1 MAAFTAALFYNLI
14 SFHTLFALQLRL
26 VRNELTRTWCCS
38 SKDRLYFYQVWF
50 LNVDGVW
57 RAFSIGIFRYYV
69 CMVDRLMEMIICKRC
84 YAGKICTCNQQFFG
98 EFDGTSPRGQG
109 FKRLDRFLIW
119 WLPSNTCYG
128 V

>member
-69 CMVDRLMEMIICKRC
+69 CMVDRLMEMVK
-84 YAGKICTCNQQFFG
+84 YVLVTNNSLVNLMEPHQEVKA
-98 EFDGTSPRGQG
+98 
-109 FKRLDRFLIW
+109 
-119 WLPSNTCYG
+119 SNGWT
-128 V
+128 VS